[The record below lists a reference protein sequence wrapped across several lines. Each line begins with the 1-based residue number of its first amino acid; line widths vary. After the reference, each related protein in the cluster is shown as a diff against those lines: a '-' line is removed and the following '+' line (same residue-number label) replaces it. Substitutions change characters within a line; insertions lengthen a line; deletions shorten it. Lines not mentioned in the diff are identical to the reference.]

1 MKIITITH
9 SKGGTS
15 KSMNSYQ
22 LTGLFHQKKIKYLTI
37 DCDTDNRTISTI
49 NDYIR
54 QGQKLNIKLATS
66 SIILQQLIEDVRNQ
80 NIDIVLID
88 TGGNSNEI
96 TREALKLADK
106 IITPISHDS
115 VTEAVGYTRFKSV
128 LNMVGNPKIHITFA
142 NVNTKTTKFMNVTN
156 VLKTYPNLEIMEY
169 GLKSRSIYKLSI
181 SKGLSVYELKPTNN
195 KLFNQQLR
203 TAKNEL
209 KEFYQE
215 ILKEW

>member
-1 MKIITITH
+1 MKTITITH

-54 QGQKLNIKLATS
+54 QGQKLNIKMATS
-66 SIILQQLIEDVRNQ
+66 AIMLQQFIEEAKEQ

-96 TREALKLADK
+96 TREALRLSDK

-115 VTEAVGYTRFKSV
+115 VTEVVGYTRFKSV
-128 LNMVGNPKIHITFA
+128 LSMVGNPKIYITFA

-156 VLKTYPNLEIMEY
+156 VLKTYPNLEIMEH
-169 GLKSRSIYKLSI
+169 GLKSRNIYKQSI
-181 SKGLSVYELKPTNN
+181 AKGLSVAELKPTNN
-195 KLFNQQLR
+195 KLFNQQLK
-203 TAKNEL
+203 TAKREL

-215 ILKEW
+215 IQKE

>member
-1 MKIITITH
+1 MKTLTIIH
-9 SKGGTS
+9 SKGGVG
-15 KSMNSYQ
+15 KSMTAYQ
-22 LTGLFHQKKIKYLTI
+22 LTGMMHQKKIKYLTI

-54 QGQKLNIKLATS
+54 QGQKLNIVLATS
-66 SIILQQLIEDVRNQ
+66 SIMLQQLIEDARKQ
-80 NIDIVLID
+80 NIDIILID

-115 VTEAVGYTRFKSV
+115 VTEVVGYTRFKSV
-128 LNMVGNPKIHITFA
+128 LKMVGNPKIHIAFT
-142 NVNTKTTKFMNVTN
+142 NVNTQTTKFINVIN
-156 VLKTYPNLEIMEY
+156 VLKTYENLEIMEY
-169 GLKSRSIYKLSI
+169 GLKSRNIYKQSI

-195 KLFNQQLR
+195 NKFNLQLK

-209 KEFYQE
+209 RQFYQE
-215 ILKEW
+215 ILKE

>member
-1 MKIITITH
+1 MKTLTIIH
-9 SKGGTS
+9 SKGGVG
-15 KSMNSYQ
+15 KSMTAYQ
-22 LTGLFHQKKIKYLTI
+22 LTGMMHQKKIKYLTI

-66 SIILQQLIEDVRNQ
+66 SIMLQEMIAEAEWLDF
-80 NIDIVLID
+80 DIVLID

-96 TREALKLADK
+96 TREALKLSDK

-115 VTEAVGYTRFKSV
+115 VTEVVGYTRFKSV
-128 LNMVGNPKIHITFA
+128 LNMVGNPKIHIAFT

-156 VLKTYPNLEIMEY
+156 VLKTYPNLEIMEH
-169 GLKSRSIYKLSI
+169 GLKSRNIYKQSI
-181 SKGLSVYELKPTNN
+181 SKGLSVFELKPTNN
-195 KLFNQQLR
+195 KLFNQQLK

-215 ILKEW
+215 ILKE